1 MLIIICF
8 DIQRILIYMK
18 GNEVNTINVDWAVR
32 IWIYSVSFLSA
43 FINMAGFMAFAYA
56 LSHYSGNY
64 TLIIEDLY
72 NHGYRTAIILLL
84 LSLSFTIGGFL
95 SAFINVNKE
104 FKLESK
110 YGEIQFVIGIL
121 MLLLYLFF
129 YNENLFIYFLACALG
144 TQNGL
149 IRSYRGVGFKTT
161 HVTGTF
167 TDLGTFIGYMVRGE
181 ANMGWKIRFELFLLI
196 SFALGTFLSI
206 LLFSRLKDQV
216 FIIGAIG
223 YLLSGVFF
231 FILRSKSNK

>member
-1 MLIIICF
+1 MDENQALYHE
-8 DIQRILIYMK
+8 DRAIQ
-18 GNEVNTINVDWAVR
+18 

-64 TLIIEDLY
+64 TLIIEDIY
-72 NHGYRTAIILLL
+72 NHGYNTALVLLL
-84 LSLSFTIGGFL
+84 LSLSFTIGGFI
-95 SAFINVNKE
+95 SAFVNVNKE

-110 YGEIQFVIGIL
+110 YGEIQFVIGIM
-121 MLLLYLFF
+121 MLFLYVVF
-129 YNENLFIYFLACALG
+129 YNEDLFIYFLACALG

-181 ANMGWKIRFELFLLI
+181 ANMGWKIKFEVFLLL
-196 SFALGTFLSI
+196 SFALGTLLSI
-206 LLFSRLKDQV
+206 VLFGYMKEKI
-216 FIIGAIG
+216 FIPGAIG
-223 YLLSGVFF
+223 YLLSGIFF
-231 FILRSKSNK
+231 FILRGRSEKRGQ

>member
-1 MLIIICF
+1 MDENQALYHE
-8 DIQRILIYMK
+8 DRAIQ
-18 GNEVNTINVDWAVR
+18 

-64 TLIIEDLY
+64 TLIIEDIY
-72 NHGYRTAIILLL
+72 NHGYNTALVLLL
-84 LSLSFTIGGFL
+84 LSLSFTIGGFI
-95 SAFINVNKE
+95 SAFVNVNKE

-110 YGEIQFVIGIL
+110 YGEIQFVIGIM
-121 MLLLYLFF
+121 MLFLYLVF
-129 YNENLFIYFLACALG
+129 YNEDLFIYFLACALG

-181 ANMGWKIRFELFLLI
+181 ANMGWKIKFEVFLLL
-196 SFALGTFLSI
+196 SFALGTLLSI
-206 LLFSRLKDQV
+206 VLFGYMKEKI
-216 FIIGAIG
+216 FIPGAIG
-223 YLLSGVFF
+223 YLLSGIFF
-231 FILRSKSNK
+231 FILRGRSEKRDQ